1 MKLESERLVYKK
13 ATEPDRENY
22 LSWYTSNVIMRYIT
36 GKGMTDKAANARFE
50 YALDINNKFP
60 ELGFYSANNKEDN
73 KFIGIVKL
81 VYYEGSQAE
90 IGYGLMPEYWGKKY
104 ASEMLK
110 CFVDYSKRISKINEL
125 IAIVD
130 PQNIP
135 SKKVLTKLSF
145 TFLKNG
151 LENERPAEYFVLSLK

>member
-1 MKLESERLVYKK
+1 
-13 ATEPDRENY
+13 
-22 LSWYTSNVIMRYIT
+22 
-36 GKGMTDKAANARFE
+36 
-50 YALDINNKFP
+50 
-60 ELGFYSANNKEDN
+60 
-73 KFIGIVKL
+73 
-81 VYYEGSQAE
+81 
-90 IGYGLMPEYWGKKY
+90 
-104 ASEMLK
+104 MLK

-130 PQNIP
+130 PKNIP